1 MIHGIGIDIVDIKR
15 FKRAVERWGE
25 RFKNRLFTEEELRY
39 CIRQRFPERHL
50 AVRFAAKESV
60 SKAFGKRI
68 PFKDIEITRGRGGRP
83 SAEVKG
89 IEEGEFRF
97 SISLSH
103 DSGIGA
109 AQAVVERL
117 R

>member
-25 RFKNRLFTEEELRY
+25 RFKNRLFTEEELGY
-39 CIRQRFPERHL
+39 CLRQRFPERHL

-68 PFKDIEITRGRGGRP
+68 PFKDIEIIRGRGGRP

-89 IEEGEFRF
+89 IKGGFRF